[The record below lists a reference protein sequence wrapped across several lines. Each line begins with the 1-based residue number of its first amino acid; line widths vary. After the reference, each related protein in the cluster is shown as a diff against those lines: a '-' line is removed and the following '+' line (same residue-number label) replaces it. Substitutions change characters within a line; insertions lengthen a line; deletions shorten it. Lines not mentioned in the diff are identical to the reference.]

1 MESGASTMLMPPPLE
16 LKDAR
21 KTTGTTVVFDSS
33 KMQKQEKLPTEFIWP
48 EEELGL
54 AQQELNEPLIDLEGF
69 FKGDKVETARA
80 AELIRTAC
88 LDHGFFQ
95 VTNHGVD
102 LDLIRAAQ
110 EDMEEFFKLPLS
122 TKLSVKKKPGELFG
136 YSGAHADRY
145 TSKLPWKETL
155 SFVYRYD
162 SGSKPMVAE
171 YFKTALGEDFEKM
184 G

>member
-1 MESGASTMLMPPPLE
+1 MPASLE
-16 LKDAR
+16 LKDER
-21 KTTGTTVVFDSS
+21 KQGSLVFDSS

-48 EEELGL
+48 AGEIVL
-54 AQQELNEPLIDLEGF
+54 AQEELNEPLIDLDGF
-69 FKGDKVETARA
+69 FKGDEAATARA
-80 AELIRTAC
+80 AELIRIAC
-88 LDHGFFQ
+88 LEHGFFQ

-110 EDMEEFFKLPLS
+110 EDMEAFFKLPLS
-122 TKLSVKKKPGELFG
+122 RKLTVKKKAGELSG

-155 SFVYRYD
+155 SFVYCYD
-162 SGSKPMVAE
+162 GGSKPMVAD
-171 YFKTALGEDFEKM
+171 YFKNVLGEDFEEI

>member
-1 MESGASTMLMPPPLE
+1 MDSSASTILMPPPLE
-16 LKDAR
+16 LKDER
-21 KTTGTTVVFDSS
+21 KKGSVVFDSS

-48 EEELGL
+48 DADLVR
-54 AQQELNEPLIDLEGF
+54 AQQELNEPLIDLDGF
-69 FKGDKVETARA
+69 FKGDEAATAHA
-80 AELIRTAC
+80 AELIRMAC
-88 LDHGFFQ
+88 LNHGFFQ

-110 EDMEEFFKLPLS
+110 EDMGAFFKLPLS
-122 TKLSVKKKPGELFG
+122 RKLSVKKKPGELSG

-155 SFVYRYD
+155 SFVYCYD
-162 SGSKPMVAE
+162 SGSKPMVAD
-171 YFKTALGEDFEKM
+171 YFKTALGEDFEQI